1 MIILRKII
9 QYLSWDYDIHHLLEK
24 LNKFKASEV
33 IMLTADMLV
42 TDLKMLNPAIEA
54 LMRQG
59 IQITSV
65 LDNVII
71 QNKKTI
77 FK

>member
-71 QNKKTI
+71 QIETN
-77 FK
+77 F